1 MTDYY
6 IIHETPFGTE
16 RSLYQ
21 KVERR
26 MAENDQELADRC
38 HAIIDEAKKQYLGNF
53 FFTDD
58 DSLHLTAFSA
68 CLSYLA
74 VSKNFVSRCISSF
87 SVQILS
93 QQHHHT
99 PHH

>member
-38 HAIIDEAKKQYLGNF
+38 NAIIEQVKKQYLGNF
-53 FFTDD
+53 FFADD
-58 DSLHLTAFSA
+58 TYLETTNQTHL
-68 CLSYLA
+68 
-74 VSKNFVSRCISSF
+74 VEEG
-87 SVQILS
+87 
-93 QQHHHT
+93 
-99 PHH
+99 

>member
-38 HAIIDEAKKQYLGNF
+38 NAIIQQVEKQYLGNF
-53 FFTDD
+53 FFADD
-58 DSLHLTAFSA
+58 TYLETTNQTHLIQG
-68 CLSYLA
+68 
-74 VSKNFVSRCISSF
+74 V
-87 SVQILS
+87 
-93 QQHHHT
+93 
-99 PHH
+99 

>member
-26 MAENDQELADRC
+26 IDENDQELADRC
-38 HAIIDEAKKQYLGNF
+38 NAIIRKVEKQYLGNF
-53 FFTDD
+53 FFADD
-58 DSLHLTAFSA
+58 TYLETTNQTHL
-68 CLSYLA
+68 
-74 VSKNFVSRCISSF
+74 REEG
-87 SVQILS
+87 
-93 QQHHHT
+93 
-99 PHH
+99 

>member
-16 RSLYQ
+16 RSFYQ

-38 HAIIDEAKKQYLGNF
+38 NAIIEQVKKQYLGNF
-53 FFTDD
+53 FFADD
-58 DSLHLTAFSA
+58 TYLEKTNQTHLKEE
-68 CLSYLA
+68 
-74 VSKNFVSRCISSF
+74 V
-87 SVQILS
+87 
-93 QQHHHT
+93 
-99 PHH
+99 

>member
-38 HAIIDEAKKQYLGNF
+38 NSIIEQVKKQYLGNF
-53 FFTDD
+53 FFADD
-58 DSLHLTAFSA
+58 TYLETTNQTHL
-68 CLSYLA
+68 
-74 VSKNFVSRCISSF
+74 REEG
-87 SVQILS
+87 
-93 QQHHHT
+93 
-99 PHH
+99 